1 MKGTCEKTVKVTLEM
16 TGEEAGKLKYFL
28 HAIKGQVFPDLQ
40 TQNIS
45 GTLVALYATLNTMD
59 LT

>member
-1 MKGTCEKTVKVTLEM
+1 MKGTCEKQVKVTLEM
-16 TGEEAGKLKYFL
+16 SGVEAEKLKYFL

-40 TQNIS
+40 EQDVSI
-45 GTLVALYATLNTMD
+45 TLTDFYALLNTMD

>member
-16 TGEEAGKLKYFL
+16 TGEEARKIKYFL
-28 HAIKGQVFPDLQ
+28 HAIKGQVFVSMN
-40 TQNIS
+40 TQDVS
-45 GTLVALYATLNTMD
+45 TELGDLYALLNTMD